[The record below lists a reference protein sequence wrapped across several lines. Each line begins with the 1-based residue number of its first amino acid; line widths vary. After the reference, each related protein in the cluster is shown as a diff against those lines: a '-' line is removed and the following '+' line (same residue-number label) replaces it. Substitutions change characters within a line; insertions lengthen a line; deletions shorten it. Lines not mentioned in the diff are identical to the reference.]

1 MDTIE
6 SPYFTDELKL
16 RGLKSLGPRSP
27 SRQVV
32 ESVHRHRLSES
43 PALPLCAVSTRMQT
57 VCGRAGTRPHPPCH
71 APCTPAAWPSAAEG
85 SVQTGRKASRRLFKL
100 RVQTESP
107 DGRTGR
113 GAVMAR
119 VASGLGTNP
128 WGAVALHSAKLLP
141 LPPPHSSLQQISS
154 WT

>member
-32 ESVHRHRLSES
+32 ESVHRHRLAES

-85 SVQTGRKASRRLFKL
+85 SVQTGRKAQACGIQAPLQASR
-100 RVQTESP
+100 P
-107 DGRTGR
+107 D
-113 GAVMAR
+113 R
-119 VASGLGTNP
+119 VARWPDWTWGGDGKGCFWARHQPPGSSGSTFSKTP
-128 WGAVALHSAKLLP
+128 SSA
-141 LPPPHSSLQQISS
+141 SS
-154 WT
+154 TF